1 VISHICP
8 YSIQATFA
16 VTLQS
21 VEVLL
26 SFVAS
31 IVVVLME
38 WTCTERGVVYEFEL
52 SARNDVDFG
61 DVAVQTI
68 RTPDGSQ
75 YLFPLYNS
83 VYVLSCQSRHQL
95 SNLTMRDFIH
105 NGSIAKR
112 NFEQLHAVL
121 RVVVVVV
128 VVVKV
133 VHTRLPS
140 VGFRS

>member
-1 VISHICP
+1 M
-8 YSIQATFA
+8 
-16 VTLQS
+16 
-21 VEVLL
+21 

-75 YLFPLYNS
+75 YLFPLYNFCLRT
-83 VYVLSCQSRHQL
+83 VLPVRPPP
-95 SNLTMRDFIH
+95 
-105 NGSIAKR
+105 
-112 NFEQLHAVL
+112 AV
-121 RVVVVVV
+121 
-128 VVVKV
+128 
-133 VHTRLPS
+133 
-140 VGFRS
+140 